1 MAANLDRLGLIGQTV
16 DGRYT
21 IVEQIGEGG
30 MGAVYRAQHQRLGR
44 QVAIKFLH
52 HEFAKHHEALDR
64 FFNEARAAAT
74 LGHPNIAES
83 FDMGELAS
91 GAPFIVLE
99 LLKGRSVHDEV
110 CRVGP
115 LSIRRAL
122 RIARQ
127 IALGLDAAHQ
137 RGIIHR
143 DLKSENVFLTDREEN
158 PDHVKIL
165 DFGVA
170 RVLENTTNITKPG
183 LLIGTP
189 EVMPP
194 EQIISP
200 DTIDARVDIYA
211 AGVILYQMLSGQK
224 PYGAMPLPALLHKIL
239 EESPPP
245 LTSLSDN
252 VRQLVED
259 AMARDRDQRIQTM
272 TELRDRID
280 ACMIALSS
288 PATPLRTRLPTDV
301 IAVAEA
307 AAAAA
312 AVATDVTLP
321 PQTVRPSSITSS
333 PQGVQGARRSA
344 RSARSTVMLGLGVG
358 SAIALAGVLFAVF
371 RGAGAPSSAP
381 ASSPPPPAQVATTP
395 VPATPVPAPPATK
408 PVEAREVGQAVR
420 DPAPAPAPEP
430 APAPSEV
437 APPPAP
443 PQAVAEARPTAP
455 VDPRAATSH
464 PHTTTVR
471 VATAHSA
478 QKGAHA
484 QPTKPE
490 VAASPA
496 TSASTKPSSR
506 GAETSPAHGPGATEP
521 GAATPPVEHGPVAA
535 VTNRGSGAPTET
547 TLAAPP
553 VAAAPAPA
561 APGPATPAVKKDEI
575 DVAATRAAVRTHV
588 AVIQQCYERAK
599 MDDQSL
605 TGAMTVRITIAPDG
619 AVTGTQV
626 TKSTIGSPVVERC
639 VTAEIARWHL
649 PKPTSGNAASFLYP
663 FVFE

>member
-1 MAANLDRLGLIGQTV
+1 V

-110 CRVGP
+110 GRVGP

-143 DLKSENVFLTDREEN
+143 DLKAENVFLTDREEN

-211 AGVILYQMLSGQK
+211 AGAILYQMLSGQK

-245 LTSLSDN
+245 LTSLPEDA
-252 VRQLVED
+252 RRLVED
-259 AMARDRDQRIQTM
+259 AMARDRNQRIQTM

-280 ACMIALSS
+280 ACMIAMSS
-288 PATPLRTRLPTDV
+288 PATPLQTRVPTDV

-312 AVATDVTLP
+312 AAAATEAAVPSHLVLP
-321 PQTVRPSSITSS
+321 RATTSS
-333 PQGVQGARRSA
+333 PTQGVDGSGRRP
-344 RSARSTVMLGLGVG
+344 VVLGLGAG

-371 RGAGAPSSAP
+371 HSGGSSSLAGAPA
-381 ASSPPPPAQVATTP
+381 AASPPPPAQVAT
-395 VPATPVPAPPATK
+395 APAPAALPQPSAK
-408 PVEAREVGQAVR
+408 PVEAREV
-420 DPAPAPAPEP
+420 
-430 APAPSEV
+430 APAPSE
-437 APPPAP
+437 APPPPDPTPEA
-443 PQAVAEARPTAP
+443 AEPRPTAP
-455 VDPRAATSH
+455 VDPPATVAHLRASTA
-464 PHTTTVR
+464 R
-471 VATAHSA
+471 GATAHP
-478 QKGAHA
+478 GPRGTHA
-484 QPTKPE
+484 QPARQE
-490 VAASPA
+490 VAATPAMTAPSRPIVGSPEA
-496 TSASTKPSSR
+496 L
-506 GAETSPAHGPGATEP
+506 PAHDPGAAEP

-535 VTNRGSGAPTET
+535 VASRGSGAPAET
-547 TLAAPP
+547 PA
-553 VAAAPAPA
+553 VAPAPTLS
-561 APGPATPAVKKDEI
+561 GPAAPAVKKDEI

-588 AVIQQCYERAK
+588 AAIQQCYERAK

-605 TGAMTVRITIAPDG
+605 AGAMTVRITIAPDG
-619 AVTGTQV
+619 AVTATQV

-639 VTAEIARWHL
+639 VTAEISRWQL
-649 PKPTSGNAASFLYP
+649 PKPTGGNTASLLYP

>member
-1 MAANLDRLGLIGQTV
+1 VVVANVDRLGLIGQTV

-52 HEFAKHHEALDR
+52 PEFARDHEALDR

-83 FDMGELAS
+83 FDMGELAD

-99 LLKGRSVHDEV
+99 LLKGRSVHDEIG
-110 CRVGP
+110 RAGK

-143 DLKSENVFLTDREEN
+143 DLKSENVFLTDREED

-170 RVLENTTNITKPG
+170 RVLENSTSVTKPG
-183 LLIGTP
+183 HLIGTP
-189 EVMPP
+189 EIMPP

-224 PYGAMPLPALLHKIL
+224 PYGAMPIAALLHKIL

-245 LTSLSDN
+245 LTALPDH
-252 VRQLVED
+252 VRKLVED
-259 AMARDRDQRIQTM
+259 AMARDRDQRIQSM

-280 ACMIALSS
+280 ACIVALSS
-288 PATPLRTRLPTDV
+288 PATPLRTRLPT
-301 IAVAEA
+301 AVTAAVA
-307 AAAAA
+307 AAAEAITPPQVAA
-312 AVATDVTLP
+312 PPATTLP
-321 PQTVRPSSITSS
+321 MRDVRRP
-333 PQGVQGARRSA
+333 P
-344 RSARSTVMLGLGVG
+344 RSTVMLALGAG
-358 SAIALAGVLFAVF
+358 GATALAGILFAVF
-371 RGAGAPSSAP
+371 HSTGSSSSAP
-381 ASSPPPPAQVATTP
+381 PPPPPSPLQVATAPT
-395 VPATPVPAPPATK
+395 AARAALPPASAK
-408 PVEAREVGQAVR
+408 PVEPREVDPVVR
-420 DPAPAPAPEP
+420 DPAPAATPLPSPAAAPPAPQHVVIE
-430 APAPSEV
+430 

-443 PQAVAEARPTAP
+443 VAPHPEA
-455 VDPRAATSH
+455 SH
-464 PHTTTVR
+464 PRTATR
-471 VATAHSA
+471 VAHPAPR
-478 QKGAHA
+478 GAHA
-484 QPTKPE
+484 PPPRPEIATTPAAPPPTHPI
-490 VAASPA
+490 
-496 TSASTKPSSR
+496 
-506 GAETSPAHGPGATEP
+506 AEAGETPPAHGADAAEP
-521 GAATPPVEHGPVAA
+521 AAATLPAEHGPAA
-535 VTNRGSGAPTET
+535 EVTNHGSGSPTET
-547 TLAAPP
+547 
-553 VAAAPAPA
+553 APARPLTTPA
-561 APGPATPAVKKDEI
+561 PPGPATGAVKKDEI
-575 DVAATRAAVRTHV
+575 DVAATRAAVRLHV
-588 AVIQQCYERAK
+588 AAIQQCYERAK
-599 MDDQSL
+599 MDDPSL
-605 TGAMTVRITIAPDG
+605 AGALTVRITIAPDG

-626 TKSTIGSPVVERC
+626 TKSTIGSSTVERC
-639 VTAEIARWHL
+639 VTAEVSRWHL
-649 PKPTSGNAASFLYP
+649 PRPTGGNAASLLYP

>member
-1 MAANLDRLGLIGQTV
+1 VAANLDRLGLIGQTV

-110 CRVGP
+110 GRVGP

-143 DLKSENVFLTDREEN
+143 DLKAENVFLTDREEN

-211 AGVILYQMLSGQK
+211 AGAILYQMLSGQK

-245 LTSLSDN
+245 LTFLSDN

-259 AMARDRDQRIQTM
+259 AMARDRNQRVQTM

-280 ACMIALSS
+280 ACMVALSS

-307 AAAAA
+307 AAATAA
-312 AVATDVTLP
+312 AVTEAALPSQLAMSRAT
-321 PQTVRPSSITSS
+321 TS
-333 PQGVQGARRSA
+333 PTQGVDGSRRG
-344 RSARSTVMLGLGVG
+344 TVMLGLGAG

-371 RGAGAPSSAP
+371 HGAGSSSIAAPP
-381 ASSPPPPAQVATTP
+381 AAAPPPVQVAT
-395 VPATPVPAPPATK
+395 APAPSPAPTTPASTQPSAK
-408 PVEAREVGQAVR
+408 PVEPREGGPAVR
-420 DPAPAPAPEP
+420 DPEP
-430 APAPSEV
+430 APVPASSATTPL
-437 APPPAP
+437 PPPPEPVVEP
-443 PQAVAEARPTAP
+443 PPTAP
-455 VDPRAATSH
+455 VDPHAAASRSH
-464 PHTTTVR
+464 TATTRITTPHL
-471 VATAHSA
+471 AS
-478 QKGAHA
+478 KGAHA
-484 QPTKPE
+484 APSKSE
-490 VAASPA
+490 VAAA
-496 TSASTKPSSR
+496 TAPSKAGG
-506 GAETSPAHGPGATEP
+506 GAAEAPPAHDPGATEP
-521 GAATPPVEHGPVAA
+521 SAATPPVEHGPAAA
-535 VTNRGSGAPTET
+535 VASRGSGLPAET
-547 TLAAPP
+547 
-553 VAAAPAPA
+553 APA
-561 APGPATPAVKKDEI
+561 AVSTIPASTPPSPAAPAVKKDEI
-575 DVAATRAAVRTHV
+575 DVTATRAAVRTHV
-588 AVIQQCYERAK
+588 AAIQQCYERAK
-599 MDDQSL
+599 MDDQRL
-605 TGAMTVRITIAPDG
+605 AGAMTVRITIAPDG

-639 VTAEIARWHL
+639 VTNEIARWHL
-649 PKPTSGNAASFLYP
+649 PRPTGGNAASLLYP

>member
-1 MAANLDRLGLIGQTV
+1 LDRLGLIGQTV

-99 LLKGRSVHDEV
+99 LLKGCSVHDEV
-110 CRVGP
+110 ARAGQ

-143 DLKSENVFLTDREEN
+143 DLKAENVFLTDREEN

-170 RVLENTTNITKPG
+170 RVLENSTNITKPG
-183 LLIGTP
+183 HLIGTP

-194 EQIISP
+194 EQIIAP
-200 DTIDARVDIYA
+200 DTIDTRVDIYA

-224 PYGAMPLPALLHKIL
+224 PYGAMPIAALLHKIL

-245 LTSLSDN
+245 LTFLPDD
-252 VRQLVED
+252 VRKLVED
-259 AMARDRDQRIQTM
+259 AMARDRNQRIQTM

-280 ACMIALSS
+280 ACMMAIASS
-288 PATPLRTRLPTDV
+288 VTPLRTRAPTDV

-312 AVATDVTLP
+312 AAATEAVVPFQLAA
-321 PQTVRPSSITSS
+321 S
-333 PQGVQGARRSA
+333 PATISPAQGVQGSR
-344 RSARSTVMLGLGVG
+344 RSARSTVMLGLGAG
-358 SAIALAGVLFAVF
+358 GAIALAGVLFAVF
-371 RGAGAPSSAP
+371 HST
-381 ASSPPPPAQVATTP
+381 ASSSVAAPPAAVPVQVATTP
-395 VPATPVPAPPATK
+395 GPAAPASDQPSTK
-408 PVEAREVGQAVR
+408 PVVAREVDQAVR
-420 DPAPAPAPEP
+420 DPDPAPAPAPTP
-430 APAPSEV
+430 TPAPSEAAV
-437 APPPAP
+437 PPAP
-443 PQAVAEARPTAP
+443 PPAVAEARPTPP
-455 VDPRAATSH
+455 VDPHAVTSH
-464 PHTTTVR
+464 AHTATAR
-471 VATAHSA
+471 VASAHSTP
-478 QKGAHA
+478 KGAHA
-484 QPTKPE
+484 PPTKPE

-496 TSASTKPSSR
+496 VPKPST
-506 GAETSPAHGPGATEP
+506 GAGDAPPAHDPGATEP

-535 VTNRGSGAPTET
+535 VTNRGSGAPTE
-547 TLAAPP
+547 
-553 VAAAPAPA
+553 AAPAPPPV
-561 APGPATPAVKKDEI
+561 APASTPSGPATPAVKKDEI

-588 AVIQQCYERAK
+588 AAIQQCYERAK

-605 TGAMTVRITIAPDG
+605 AGAMTVRITIAPDG

-639 VTAEIARWHL
+639 VTAEISRWHL
-649 PKPTSGNAASFLYP
+649 PKPTGGNAASLLYP

>member
-1 MAANLDRLGLIGQTV
+1 M

-110 CRVGP
+110 GRVGP

-143 DLKSENVFLTDREEN
+143 DLKAENVFLTDREEN

-170 RVLENTTNITKPG
+170 RVLENTTNITRPG

-200 DTIDARVDIYA
+200 DTIDTRVDIYA

-224 PYGAMPLPALLHKIL
+224 PYGVMPLPALLHKIL

-245 LTSLSDN
+245 LTFLPEDA
-252 VRQLVED
+252 RRLVED
-259 AMARDRDQRIQTM
+259 AMARDRNQRIQTM

-280 ACMIALSS
+280 ACMIAISS
-288 PATPLRTRLPTDV
+288 PATPLQTRVPTDV

-312 AVATDVTLP
+312 AAATQAAVPSHLVLP
-321 PQTVRPSSITSS
+321 RATTS
-333 PQGVQGARRSA
+333 PTQGVDGSRR
-344 RSARSTVMLGLGVG
+344 RPVMLGLGVG

-371 RGAGAPSSAP
+371 HSPGSSSLAGAPAAAP
-381 ASSPPPPAQVATTP
+381 PPPPAQVAT
-395 VPATPVPAPPATK
+395 APAPAAPPQPSAK
-408 PVEAREVGQAVR
+408 PVEAREV
-420 DPAPAPAPEP
+420 
-430 APAPSEV
+430 
-437 APPPAP
+437 APPPSEAP
-443 PQAVAEARPTAP
+443 PPPDPTPEAAEPRPIAP
-455 VDPRAATSH
+455 VDPHATASH
-464 PHTTTVR
+464 LHTSTAR
-471 VATAHSA
+471 VATVHPGA
-478 QKGAHA
+478 KGAHV
-484 QPTKPE
+484 QPTKQE
-490 VAASPA
+490 VAATPA
-496 TSASTKPSSR
+496 MPAPSR
-506 GAETSPAHGPGATEP
+506 PIVGAPEALPAHGPGAAEP
-521 GAATPPVEHGPVAA
+521 GAAMPSVEHGPVAA
-535 VTNRGSGAPTET
+535 GPSRGSSAPAET
-547 TLAAPP
+547 AP
-553 VAAAPAPA
+553 VAPAVAPAPTPA
-561 APGPATPAVKKDEI
+561 GPAAPAVKKDEI

-588 AVIQQCYERAK
+588 AAIQQCYERAK

-605 TGAMTVRITIAPDG
+605 AGAMTVRITIAPDG
-619 AVTGTQV
+619 AVTAAQV

-639 VTAEIARWHL
+639 VTAEISRWQL
-649 PKPTSGNAASFLYP
+649 PKPTGGNTASLLYP

>member
-1 MAANLDRLGLIGQTV
+1 LAPLEWFAVAANLDRLGLIGQTV

-110 CRVGP
+110 SRVGP

-143 DLKSENVFLTDREEN
+143 DLKAENVFLTDREEN

-170 RVLENTTNITKPG
+170 RVLENTTNITRPG

-189 EVMPP
+189 EIMPP

-224 PYGAMPLPALLHKIL
+224 PYGSMPLPALLHKIL

-245 LTSLSDN
+245 LTLLSDN

-259 AMARDRDQRIQTM
+259 AMARDRNRRIQTM

-280 ACMIALSS
+280 ACMVALSS

-312 AVATDVTLP
+312 AAVTQAALPSQLATARAT
-321 PQTVRPSSITSS
+321 TS
-333 PQGVQGARRSA
+333 PTQGDPAARRGT
-344 RSARSTVMLGLGVG
+344 RSTMMLGLGAG

-371 RGAGAPSSAP
+371 HGAGSSSIAAPP
-381 ASSPPPPAQVATTP
+381 AAAPPPVQVATTP
-395 VPATPVPAPPATK
+395 TPTPAMPASTEPSAK
-408 PVEAREVGQAVR
+408 PVEPGEVG
-420 DPAPAPAPEP
+420 PAAHDP
-430 APAPSEV
+430 APAPSEAV
-437 APPPAP
+437 APAAP
-443 PQAVAEARPTAP
+443 PEPVAETRPTAP
-455 VDPRAATSH
+455 VDSPATASRSH
-464 PHTTTVR
+464 PTTTR
-471 VATAHSA
+471 ATAHTGP
-478 QKGAHA
+478 KGAHA
-484 QPTKPE
+484 SAARSE
-490 VAASPA
+490 VATTAAMPA
-496 TSASTKPSSR
+496 TSRPSV
-506 GAETSPAHGPGATEP
+506 GATEAQV
-521 GAATPPVEHGPVAA
+521 GAIEPPAGQSPVEHGPAAA
-535 VTNRGSGAPTET
+535 VASRGSGLPAETAP
-547 TLAAPP
+547 APSP
-553 VAAAPAPA
+553 TIAAPAPPAPA
-561 APGPATPAVKKDEI
+561 APAVKKDEI

-588 AVIQQCYERAK
+588 AAIQQCYERAK
-599 MDDQSL
+599 MDDQGL
-605 TGAMTVRITIAPDG
+605 AGAMTVRITIAPDG

-639 VTAEIARWHL
+639 VTAEISRWHL
-649 PKPTSGNAASFLYP
+649 PKPTGGNAASLLYP

>member
-1 MAANLDRLGLIGQTV
+1 MRFVAPLVWIAVAANLDRLGLIGQTV

-52 HEFAKHHEALDR
+52 HEFAKHHEALER

-110 CRVGP
+110 SRVGP

-143 DLKSENVFLTDREEN
+143 DLKAENVFLTDREES

-170 RVLENTTNITKPG
+170 RVLENTTNITRPG

-189 EVMPP
+189 EIMPP
-194 EQIISP
+194 EQIIAP

-211 AGVILYQMLSGQK
+211 AGVILYQMLSGQR

-245 LTSLSDN
+245 LTSLPEDA
-252 VRQLVED
+252 RRLVED
-259 AMARDRDQRIQTM
+259 AMARDRNQRIQTM

-280 ACMIALSS
+280 ACMIAISS
-288 PATPLRTRLPTDV
+288 PATPLGTRVPTDV
-301 IAVAEA
+301 IAAAETVP
-307 AAAAA
+307 AAA
-312 AVATDVTLP
+312 AVAATEVAVSEVDV
-321 PQTVRPSSITSS
+321 PSHLVASRAITSS
-333 PQGVQGARRSA
+333 TQDVHGSRRRS
-344 RSARSTVMLGLGVG
+344 VMLGLGVG
-358 SAIALAGVLFAVF
+358 SAVALAGVLFAAF
-371 RGAGAPSSAP
+371 HSGGSSSPSAP
-381 ASSPPPPAQVATTP
+381 PAAVPLPPPPPVQVAT
-395 VPATPVPAPPATK
+395 APVPAPPAPPTQPLPK
-408 PVEAREVGQAVR
+408 PVEPREV
-420 DPAPAPAPEP
+420 E
-430 APAPSEV
+430 PAPSE
-437 APPPAP
+437 APPPADP
-443 PQAVAEARPTAP
+443 TPATAEPRPTAP
-455 VDPRAATSH
+455 VDPH
-464 PHTTTVR
+464 
-471 VATAHSA
+471 ATAAHLHASTA
-478 QKGAHA
+478 RVVTAHPGAKGAHA
-484 QPTKPE
+484 QSTKQE
-490 VAASPA
+490 VAATPA
-496 TSASTKPSSR
+496 MPAPSKPSER
-506 GAETSPAHGPGATEP
+506 AAEAPPAHDPGAAQP
-521 GAATPPVEHGPVAA
+521 GAATPPVEHGPAAA
-535 VTNRGSGAPTET
+535 VTSRSSGAPAE
-547 TLAAPP
+547 
-553 VAAAPAPA
+553 AAPAPPA
-561 APGPATPAVKKDEI
+561 VAPAPPLSGPAAPAVKKDEI

-588 AVIQQCYERAK
+588 AAIQQCYERAK

-605 TGAMTVRITIAPDG
+605 AGAMTVRITIAPDG
-619 AVTGTQV
+619 TVTGTQV

-639 VTAEIARWHL
+639 VTAEISRWHL
-649 PKPTSGNAASFLYP
+649 PRPTGGNAASLLYP